1 MPCGAAAGRR
11 HLVRRLLQVHD
22 PRADRREDPARD
34 LERLAEARVEALRDV
49 ARELDVLPLVV
60 ADRDDVGLVE
70 QDVARHQHRVGEEAG
85 GDELLAFALFLELG
99 HTAELSEPGDGR
111 EQPSGLG
118 VRRHVALEEE
128 GAAIRVEP
136 DGVEERRQVE
146 CAVVQVARVVLD
158 GDRVQIDDAEEG
170 VALVLGRDV
179 LAHRA
184 DVVADVLGTRCLD
197 AGENAH

>member
-1 MPCGAAAGRR
+1 MI
-11 HLVRRLLQVHD
+11 
-22 PRADRREDPARD
+22 RAPTVGKTPARD

-111 EQPSGLG
+111 EQPRRLG
-118 VRRHVALEEE
+118 MRRHVALQEER
-128 GAAIRVEP
+128 AALRVEP

-146 CAVVQVARVVLD
+146 RAVVQVA
-158 GDRVQIDDAEEG
+158 A
-170 VALVLGRDV
+170 GRS
-179 LAHRA
+179 R
-184 DVVADVLGTRCLD
+184 R
-197 AGENAH
+197 